1 MPEIKDVTDE
11 VTKVL
16 RDAAYIVVGFG
27 VLTFQRAQVRRQEL
41 VKRLED
47 PRAHVEGRFDVV
59 RGQFTDQVKRVD
71 DALEQV
77 MAKIEDSLDP
87 VGERLPTQA
96 RDLLKQA
103 QSQAREARQQIR
115 SLLLSNAA

>member
-11 VTKVL
+11 ITKVL
-16 RDAAYIVVGFG
+16 RDAAYVVVGFG

-47 PRAHVEGRFDVV
+47 PRAQVEGHFDTV

-77 MAKIEDSLDP
+77 MTKIEDSLDP
-87 VGERLPTQA
+87 VGDRLPPQA

>member
-1 MPEIKDVTDE
+1 MPDIKDVTDE
-11 VTKVL
+11 VTKVI
-16 RDAAYIVVGFG
+16 RDAAYVVVGFG
-27 VLTFQRAQVRRQEL
+27 VLTFQRAQVRRQDL

-47 PRAHVEGRFDVV
+47 PRTQVEERFGSV
-59 RGQFTDQVKRVD
+59 RGQFTDQVKKVD

-77 MAKIEDSLDP
+77 LVKIEGSLDP